1 MNDLYHDAIMAAARR
16 TSGHGRLARPHGS
29 ATVDNPLCGDRV
41 TIDVELGP
49 PGKVAR
55 VGHVVRGCVLCEAA
69 AVLIAEQAPERGLEE
84 LLCAGVGVDAALRD
98 GASFPWPEL
107 EMFAP
112 VRSVGS
118 RHRCVGLSFEALAAA
133 LGESAPERSGPCP
146 GPRPDSRPDPQLGP
160 R

>member
-1 MNDLYHDAIMAAARR
+1 MAAARR
-16 TSGHGRLARPHGS
+16 ASGHGRLAHPHGS

-69 AVLIAEQAPERGLEE
+69 AVLVAERAPERGLEE
-84 LLCAGVGVDAALRD
+84 LLRAGAGVDSALRD

-112 VRSVGS
+112 VRGVRS
-118 RHRCVGLSFEALAAA
+118 RHRCVGLPFEALAAA
-133 LGESAPERSGPCP
+133 LAADIVPGPERP
-146 GPRPDSRPDPQLGP
+146 GPQ
-160 R
+160 